1 MRVVTW
7 NINSVRLRINS
18 VKKVVKK
25 LNPDILCLQ
34 ETKCLKEDFPFKDFE
49 TMGFI
54 NTEAFGIK
62 GYNGVCIASKHPI
75 NSVSKHIFC
84 KKDDARHINIEF
96 LYKNKKIIV
105 HNFYVPAGGD
115 EPDPKINDKF
125 KHKLKFL
132 DEATKLFSNKKSIN
146 NDLVVLVGDLNI
158 APHEMDVWSHQQ
170 LKNVVSHTEIE
181 IKKLKNFLKSFQ
193 FEDAIRFSQG
203 YEKKIYSWWSYRA
216 KDWKKTNRGR
226 RLDHIWVSQ
235 KMSNHLEK
243 TFIEKNIRSWKR
255 PSDHVPVVADFK
267 FN

>member
-49 TMGFI
+49 KMGFI
-54 NTEAFGIK
+54 DTEAFGIK

-75 NSVSKHIFC
+75 NSIKKHIFC
-84 KKDDARHINIEF
+84 NKDDARHMSIKF
-96 LYKNKKIIV
+96 LYKNRKISI

-115 EPDPKINDKF
+115 EPDPKINIKF

-132 DEATKLFSNKKSIN
+132 EEAAKLFSNKKSVN
-146 NDLVVLVGDLNI
+146 NDLVMLVGALNI

-170 LKNVVSHTEIE
+170 LKNIVSHTEIE
-181 IKKLKNFLKSFQ
+181 LSLI
-193 FEDAIRFSQG
+193 
-203 YEKKIYSWWSYRA
+203 
-216 KDWKKTNRGR
+216 
-226 RLDHIWVSQ
+226 HI
-235 KMSNHLEK
+235 
-243 TFIEKNIRSWKR
+243 
-255 PSDHVPVVADFK
+255 
-267 FN
+267 